1 MKLCEADAVFLNHF
15 KKNCLV
21 PCVNIIV
28 FISNVSCHTASYCL
42 TLMGVSLHFEQ
53 MVSNANW
60 RQNISKFSFFS
71 KQKKGA
77 FSFLSQVVSIAKGRT
92 VAHWCKKECQNE
104 GPEGPGGGHRRAVP
118 LSYVC
123 GQAYDREGVPTQ
135 PTMVAKT
142 APTQP
147 TTVAKCGVNWC
158 QSCGQYPYS
167 ST

>member
-71 KQKKGA
+71 KQKKVLFPSSPKWFLLQKDVRWRIGA
-77 FSFLSQVVSIAKGRT
+77 KKSAKMRAQRAQEVAIGAQFPYRTFVVRHMTERG
-92 VAHWCKKECQNE
+92 CQPNQQWW
-104 GPEGPGGGHRRAVP
+104 PKQR
-118 LSYVC
+118 
-123 GQAYDREGVPTQ
+123 Q
-135 PTMVAKT
+135 PNQQRWPNV
-142 APTQP
+142 
-147 TTVAKCGVNWC
+147 V
-158 QSCGQYPYS
+158 
-167 ST
+167 